1 MTNKIKTAIPIAAT
15 IVGLGIA
22 LFAGFPQRSAART
35 GDLHVMIS
43 DGMKP
48 VIEELTPQIE
58 QATGRKLAAEFN
70 SSKNLRD
77 KIQSGEPFDAAIV
90 TTEVLN
96 DLIEKGKVASA
107 GRAEVARTGIGVGVR
122 AGAPR
127 PDISTTE
134 ALKRT
139 FLNAKSIGFNPT
151 GASSGPTFD
160 MFARLG
166 IADAIKP
173 KLMLDS
179 EAGKPQRNVAGGKT
193 ELVISLV
200 PEIKFFP
207 GVDLVGPVPPD
218 FQSYVNFAAGISTN
232 PQDAD
237 GAKALIRFL
246 SSSKI
251 APVLKSK
258 GMEPH

>member
-1 MTNKIKTAIPIAAT
+1 MKIKTAIPMAAT
-15 IVGLGIA
+15 ILAVGVA
-22 LFAGFPQRSAART
+22 LFTLFPRGSAAQS
-35 GDLHVMIS
+35 GELHVMIS

-70 SSKNLRD
+70 SSKNLRE
-77 KIQSGEPFDAAIV
+77 KIQGGESFDAAIV

-107 GRAEVARTGIGVGVR
+107 GRAEIARTGIGVGVR
-122 AGAPR
+122 AGAPK
-127 PDISTTE
+127 PDISTNE

-139 FLNAKSIGFNPT
+139 FLDAKSIGFNPT
-151 GASSGPTFD
+151 GASSAPTYD

-166 IADAIKP
+166 ITDAIKP
-173 KLMLDS
+173 KLMLDA
-179 EAGKPQRNVAGGKT
+179 EAGQPQRNVASGKT
-193 ELVISLV
+193 QLVISLV

-207 GVDLVGPVPPD
+207 GVDLVGPVPSD
-218 FQSYVNFAAGISTN
+218 FQSYVNFAAGIATSAH
-232 PQDAD
+232 DAE

-246 SSSKI
+246 SGPKI
-251 APVLKSK
+251 VPVLNSK
-258 GMEPH
+258 GMERH